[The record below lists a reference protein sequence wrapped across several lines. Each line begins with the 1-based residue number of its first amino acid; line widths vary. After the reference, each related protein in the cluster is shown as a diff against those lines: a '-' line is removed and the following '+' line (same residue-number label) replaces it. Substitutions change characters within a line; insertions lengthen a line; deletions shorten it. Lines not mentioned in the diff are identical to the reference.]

1 MGTLYIV
8 STPIGNLDDIT
19 VRAGKILSSVDCI
32 LAEDTRV
39 SSKLLNHMQISKPLK
54 PYHDFNKEK
63 VTPHIIKEL
72 KEGADFAII
81 TDAGTPGIADPAF
94 YLVRQALA
102 EHVRVIPVPGPTAV
116 IAALV
121 ASGLPTDRFVFEN
134 FLPHS
139 SSKRKKIL
147 TGFLHEKRTIL
158 FYETPHRILAVL
170 KEMNEIL
177 GDAQVVIARELTKI
191 YEEFLRG
198 TPQSLVEHFTRIKPK
213 GEMVV
218 LINNNLKRRNK
229 ATPQTDVAN
238 NPKNQIDGSRE

>member
-19 VRAGKILSSVDCI
+19 VRARSILSSVDCI
-32 LAEDTRV
+32 YAEDTRV
-39 SSKLLNHMQISKPLK
+39 SIKLLNHLQISKPLR

-63 VTPHIIKEL
+63 ATPAIIREL
-72 KEGADFAII
+72 QEGASVAVIS
-81 TDAGTPGIADPAF
+81 DAGTPGIADPAF

-102 EHVRVIPVPGPTAV
+102 QQQRVVPVPGPCAV
-116 IAALV
+116 TAALV

-139 SSKRKKIL
+139 SAKRKKIFA
-147 TGFLHEKRTIL
+147 GFQHEKRTVL

-170 KEMNEIL
+170 KEMHEVL
-177 GDAQVVIARELTKI
+177 GDVQVVIARELTKI

-198 TPQSLVEHFTRIKPK
+198 TPQSLVEHFTRTKPR

-218 LINNNLKRRNK
+218 LFN
-229 ATPQTDVAN
+229 N
-238 NPKNQIDGSRE
+238 NPKLRKNAAPQTGAADAPEHQIDGRRE